1 MFEKEAEEYAEKHA
15 FRVPYDGSNKFYDDK
30 DNEEYYEQIRN
41 LCKACGLSIDK
52 IAKQFNINQNLVAK
66 LFMETMQTILDK
78 VEK

>member
-1 MFEKEAEEYAEKHA
+1 MPDMNENAETQQEY
-15 FRVPYDGSNKFYDDK
+15 F
-30 DNEEYYEQIRN
+30 EQIRK

-66 LFMETMQTILDK
+66 LFMETMQTILSE

>member
-1 MFEKEAEEYAEKHA
+1 M
-15 FRVPYDGSNKFYDDK
+15 
-30 DNEEYYEQIRN
+30 NEEYFEQIRK

-66 LFMETMQTILDK
+66 LFMETMQIILSE